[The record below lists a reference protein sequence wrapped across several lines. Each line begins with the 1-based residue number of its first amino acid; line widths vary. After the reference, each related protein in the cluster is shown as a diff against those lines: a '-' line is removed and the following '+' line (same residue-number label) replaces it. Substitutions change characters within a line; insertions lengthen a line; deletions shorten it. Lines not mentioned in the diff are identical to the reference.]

1 MNNQDIYNEKKLDV
15 ANNSE
20 TLNETPVKK
29 HKKKHK
35 KHKKEN
41 KEFEQEIET
50 KEGENANNPTS
61 SDLNNN
67 IYSFI
72 NPVNEITPSDDFKP
86 TIDENLGETTQ
97 RNDLSISNN
106 DTVPSSKEYVPQNQ
120 INNPNIP
127 VYSNIPQRNFG
138 NNLVYPLVN
147 IQNNVDYP
155 KIQQVQ
161 KSRKK
166 LYIGC
171 CIGCLILLIIV
182 IIIIVAIVVSSKKK

>member
-1 MNNQDIYNEKKLDV
+1 MNNQEINDVKELDV
-15 ANNSE
+15 E
-20 TLNETPVKK
+20 TLNEEPVKK

-50 KEGENANNPTS
+50 KEGENNPTS

-97 RNDLSISNN
+97 KNDLSISNN

-182 IIIIVAIVVSSKKK
+182 IIIIVAIVVSSKKKWIF